1 VLQTTQRQQGFEAG
15 LRRVFESSQG
25 AMTLT
30 VLTST
35 SSATLLA
42 AVMTGDAAAKAVLQA
57 ADRLLRQIHRRSQA
71 RALECWL
78 CDSGA
83 LWRGEPP
90 GAVGLLTPFG
100 IEPARVAVGMAICSS
115 CATDRSERE
124 LAHAAVAK
132 LRGGMLPD
140 LRLLP
145 PMPQA
150 GHA

>member
-1 VLQTTQRQQGFEAG
+1 MNGQRDGG
-15 LRRVFESSQG
+15 TWR
-25 AMTLT
+25 T
-30 VLTST
+30 
-35 SSATLLA
+35 
-42 AVMTGDAAAKAVLQA
+42 
-57 ADRLLRQIHRRSQA
+57 
-71 RALECWL
+71 
-78 CDSGA
+78 

-90 GAVGLLTPFG
+90 AAVGLLTPFG
-100 IEPARVAVGMAICSS
+100 IEPVRVAVGMAICSS
-115 CATDRSERE
+115 YATDRSERE